1 MDIIIETNPVSQL
14 RPRISGNRMY
24 DPKKVRD
31 YKKYVAWET
40 KRQWQKEPL
49 QGAVKV
55 KIDIYRD
62 IQKTESKKNKK
73 LKDEGVIRPTVK
85 SDLDNYLKAVLDA
98 MNKIAYVDDSQIVE
112 INARKFYSKNPR
124 IEIKLTEME

>member
-40 KRQWQKEPL
+40 KRQWKKEPL
-49 QGAVKV
+49 QGAVKI

-112 INARKFYSKNPR
+112 INARKFYSYNPR
-124 IEIKLTEME
+124 VEIKLDII

>member
-1 MDIIIETNPVSQL
+1 VDIIIETNPVSQL

-31 YKKYVAWET
+31 YKKYIAWET
-40 KRQWQKEPL
+40 KRQWKKEPL
-49 QGAVKV
+49 QGAVKI

-112 INARKFYSKNPR
+112 INARKFYSYNPR
-124 IEIKLTEME
+124 VEIKLDII

>member
-31 YKKYVAWET
+31 YKKYIAWET
-40 KRQWQKEPL
+40 KRQWKKEPL
-49 QGAVKV
+49 QGAVKI

-112 INARKFYSKNPR
+112 INARKFYSYNPR
-124 IEIKLTEME
+124 VEIKLDII